1 MAVAPVAAADV
12 ADVAWLWELVA
23 TAPTIA
29 ALCQLAIGGADLA
42 PSALAEV
49 ARAMVERAAAGVGSQ
64 EGLIDGFALLW
75 QLLWYHDVELAEL
88 LFIFFPPEHADGLRR
103 ARCTAA
109 SGRAPFRWPPPAS
122 VVAPRRSPS
131 ACSENKKSP
140 PLGPS
145 DCMPR
150 AAGTR

>member
-1 MAVAPVAAADV
+1 MAVAPVAA

-23 TAPTIA
+23 TAQTIA

-88 LFIFFPPEHADGLRR
+88 LFIFFFLRSTPTAYAERGARRRLVEPLFDGHRPHL
-103 ARCTAA
+103 
-109 SGRAPFRWPPPAS
+109 S
-122 VVAPRRSPS
+122 
-131 ACSENKKSP
+131 
-140 PLGPS
+140 
-145 DCMPR
+145 
-150 AAGTR
+150 